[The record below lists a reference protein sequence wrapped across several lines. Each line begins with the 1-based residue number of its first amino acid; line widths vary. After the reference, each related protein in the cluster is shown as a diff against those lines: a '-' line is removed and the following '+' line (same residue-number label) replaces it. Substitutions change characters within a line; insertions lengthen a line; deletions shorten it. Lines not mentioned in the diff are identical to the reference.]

1 MELKQL
7 LAATQVKAA
16 KLAAIQEEKE
26 FADRMQKEDEQMQKE
41 MQKLKAKEAAQK
53 VQIEKSKAER
63 MVRHF
68 RQILIWQ

>member
-1 MELKQL
+1 M
-7 LAATQVKAA
+7 AATQVKAA
-16 KLAAIQEEKE
+16 KQAAIQEEKE
-26 FADRMQKEDEQMQKE
+26 FADRMRKEDEQMQKE

-68 RQILIWQ
+68 RQSLIWQ